1 MEIDFSALWSWTL
14 PLWGLAVLILF
25 LGGALTEEPDL
36 SRYVKPGLVSQGQG
50 SQGSQ
55 TGGTRYKRS

>member
-1 MEIDFSALWSWTL
+1 MDNVELDFSSLWSWTL

-36 SRYVKPGLVSQGQG
+36 TRYVKPTAP
-50 SQGSQ
+50 SQ
-55 TGGTRYKRS
+55 TGGSRSHKKSQ

>member
-1 MEIDFSALWSWTL
+1 MDTNEIDFSSVWSWTL

-36 SRYVKPGLVSQGQG
+36 TRYVKPT
-50 SQGSQ
+50 Q
-55 TGGTRYKRS
+55 TGGSKLRRS

>member
-1 MEIDFSALWSWTL
+1 MEIDFSAIWSWTL

-36 SRYVKPGLVSQGQG
+36 TKYVKPDSSQG

-55 TGGTRYKRS
+55 GQTGGFRYKRS

>member
-1 MEIDFSALWSWTL
+1 MDKAREIKDMDFSSLWSWTL

-36 SRYVKPGLVSQGQG
+36 TRYVKPTM
-50 SQGSQ
+50 SQ
-55 TGGTRYKRS
+55 TGGSRTNKKSQ

>member
-1 MEIDFSALWSWTL
+1 MDNVEIDFSSVWSWTL

-36 SRYVKPGLVSQGQG
+36 TRYVKPAP
-50 SQGSQ
+50 SQ
-55 TGGTRYKRS
+55 TGGSRFRRS

>member
-1 MEIDFSALWSWTL
+1 MDNTNEIDFSSVWSWTL

-36 SRYVKPGLVSQGQG
+36 IRYVKPTPPRQDN
-50 SQGSQ
+50 Q
-55 TGGTRYKRS
+55 TGGSRYKRS